1 MANNVS
7 AGKPKTAG
15 GAIFRAPAGTAVPT
29 DASTKLDQAFV
40 SLGLISEDGVT
51 NATETSSE
59 KIKAWGGVTAAVFQ
73 TEFDETYSW
82 KMIEV
87 DVPALK
93 LAYGDAN
100 VTEDESGAI
109 HVKHNGKEREESVF
123 VIETL
128 LSGGRVSRVVIP
140 RGQLEELGEVAR
152 VDNEPIGYEVTIS
165 ALVDENNDTSHE
177 YIAKIA
183 TA

>member
-15 GAIFRAPAGTAVPT
+15 GAIFRAPAGTEVPA
-29 DASTKLDQAFV
+29 DASTALSEAFI

-93 LAYGDAN
+93 LAYGDDN
-100 VTEDESGAI
+100 VIVEGDKI
-109 HVKHNGKEREESVF
+109 HVKHNGNEREESVF
-123 VIETL
+123 VVETL

-140 RGQLEELGEVAR
+140 RGQLEELGEVVR

-165 ALVDENNDTSHE
+165 ALVDDGGDTSHE